1 MKNIAFV
8 TDAESLPIDYDME
21 PLLAACAKLD
31 LPIEIRKWDDPTV
44 DWAAFDLVVLRSP
57 WSYANR
63 LEEFLGWCRA
73 VSKVTRLENPLA
85 VIEWSLDKHYLS
97 DLADANVP
105 IVPTLFIEPNATRV
119 ADALTDFKTQQQ
131 NCSEVVVKPAVGA
144 YSKDVKRFK
153 ADKNADILG
162 YIQKLNRRGDS
173 VLVQPYLSSI
183 DLVGETDLIF
193 FNGQYSHAIRKGA
206 LLAADG
212 TVNVPTSDFRSEREP
227 DETEIVIAARALKV
241 AADRFGLKRPLLYAR
256 VDLVR
261 DVKGNPVVL
270 EMESAEPSLSL
281 PNCPGS
287 ATRFAYALNE
297 VCREDQSKRCVRP
310 VVSAW

>member
-1 MKNIAFV
+1 MKNIVFV

-21 PLLAACAKLD
+21 PLLAACANFD

-57 WSYANR
+57 WSYASR
-63 LEEFLGWCRA
+63 LEEFLRWCRK

-105 IVPTLFIEPNATRV
+105 VVPTLFVEPHATGV
-119 ADALTDFKTQQQ
+119 AGALADFKTQQQ
-131 NCSEVVVKPAVGA
+131 NCPEVVVKPSVGA

-153 ADKNADILG
+153 AVKKADILG
-162 YIQKLNRRGDS
+162 YIQKLNRQGDS
-173 VLVQPYLSSI
+173 VLIQPYLSSI

-212 TVNVPTSDFRSEREP
+212 TVNVPTSDFRKEREP
-227 DETEIVIAARALKV
+227 DETEIAIASKALKV
-241 AADRFGLKRPLLYAR
+241 AADKFGLERPLLYAR

-261 DVKGNPVVL
+261 DIKGDPVVL
-270 EMESAEPSLSL
+270 EMEIAEPSLSL
-281 PNCPGS
+281 PNCRGS
-287 ATRFAYALNE
+287 AIRFAHALNE
-297 VCREDQSKRCVRP
+297 MCREDEL
-310 VVSAW
+310 VSAS

>member
-1 MKNIAFV
+1 MKNIVFV

-21 PLLAACAKLD
+21 PLLAACASYD
-31 LPIEIRKWDDPTV
+31 LPVEIRKWDDPTV

-57 WSYANR
+57 WSYASR

-73 VSKVTRLENPLA
+73 VSRVTRLENPLA

-105 IVPTLFIEPNATRV
+105 IVPTLFVEPKATRV

-131 NCSEVVVKPAVGA
+131 NCSEVVVKPSVGA

-162 YIQKLNRRGDS
+162 YIQKLKLRGDS

-212 TVNVPTSDFRSEREP
+212 TVNVPTSDFRKEREP
-227 DETEIVIAARALKV
+227 DETEISIASNALKA
-241 AADRFGLKRPLLYAR
+241 AADKLGLKRPLLYAR

-261 DVKGNPVVL
+261 DIKGHPVVL
-270 EMESAEPSLSL
+270 EMEIAEPSLSL
-281 PNCPGS
+281 PNCRGS
-287 ATRFAYALNE
+287 AIRFALALKE
-297 VCREDQSKRCVRP
+297 MCREDEL
-310 VVSAW
+310 VSAD

>member
-1 MKNIAFV
+1 MKSIGFV

-21 PLLAACAKLD
+21 PLLAACATFD
-31 LPIEIRKWDDPTV
+31 LPIEIRKWDDPKV

-57 WSYANR
+57 WSYTSR
-63 LEEFLGWCRA
+63 LQEFLGWCRK

-85 VIEWSLDKHYLS
+85 VIEWSLDKHYLR

-105 IVPTLFIEPNATRV
+105 IVPTLFLEPNATRV

-131 NCSEVVVKPAVGA
+131 NCSEVVVKPSVGA
-144 YSKDVKRFK
+144 YSRDVQRFK
-153 ADKNADILG
+153 SDKKAAILG
-162 YIQKLNRRGDS
+162 YIQELNRRGDT

-193 FNGQYSHAIRKGA
+193 FNGKYSHAIRKGA

-212 TVNVPTSDFRSEREP
+212 TVNVPTSDFRKEREP
-227 DETEIVIAARALKV
+227 DETEIAIASKALKV
-241 AADRFGLKRPLLYAR
+241 ATDKFGLERPLLYAR

-261 DVKGNPVVL
+261 DINGNPVVL

-281 PNCPGS
+281 PNCRGS
-287 ATRFAYALNE
+287 AARFAYALSE
-297 VCREDQSKRCVRP
+297 VYKESVLTS
-310 VVSAW
+310 VS